1 MPEIS
6 LDYDADAKRAVL
18 TFPNGRT
25 LAISNV
31 TEEKAREFLAK
42 HAGEFQKRD
51 CCLTSVDG
59 QFTREAAN
67 G

>member
-1 MPEIS
+1 MNDIS
-6 LDYDADAKRAVL
+6 MDYNADKRRAL
-18 TFPNGRT
+18 ITFPNGRT
-25 LAISNV
+25 LTVSDIS
-31 TEEKAREFLAK
+31 EEKAREFLTK

-59 QFTREAAN
+59 QFTRETAN